1 MAQKSII
8 EMRGISKRFGQVQA
22 NAAVY
27 FSLQRGEI
35 HAIVGENGAGKST
48 LMKILYGLYQPDAG
62 EICVDGQPVTIS
74 SPRRAMRLGLGMIQ
88 QHFTLIPAFTAL
100 QNIILA
106 KETRKFG
113 TLIDYQKAE
122 DKVTKLTEQV
132 GFDVPLNTPVEFL
145 PIGAQQHTEI
155 LKVLYHGAE
164 ILIMDEP
171 TAVLVP
177 QEIEGLFECMRGLK
191 REGRSIII
199 ITHKLDEVMTI
210 ADTVTVM
217 RRGKTVA
224 TCPISETNPNQLA
237 EHILGEPI
245 LQRVIERK
253 ETNRENPMLHL
264 EDVKVRTGA
273 GKNLLDE
280 INLDVFP
287 GEIVGIA
294 GIEGNGQTELI
305 EVLTGLRKIQQGEIT
320 LNGESVVNCS
330 TAEFREKHV
339 AHLPADRHRHGVSL
353 NNRIDE
359 NFIIGRHKQK
369 LFSRNVMLHQ
379 KNIQRFAFNAL
390 DKYQIRVG
398 DITHQIKTLS
408 GGNQQ
413 KVVVARELSGDPS
426 IIIAAHPTRG
436 LDIHAAK
443 FVHTRLI
450 QARNRGKAVLLVSS
464 ELDELLLLSDRIA
477 VMYNGKIAG
486 IVIPTSNTDDHGN
499 GLLETDK
506 QKLGALMLGLSLE
519 D

>member
-1 MAQKSII
+1 MAQTPII
-8 EMRGISKRFGQVQA
+8 EMRGISKKFGQVQA
-22 NAAVY
+22 NDAVD
-27 FSLQRGEI
+27 FTLQNGEV

-62 EICVDGQPVTIS
+62 EIFVDGQPVTIP
-74 SPRRAMRLGLGMIQ
+74 SPKRAMRLGLGMIQ

-106 KETRKFG
+106 KETCKLG
-113 TLIDYQKAE
+113 TFLDYQKAE
-122 DKVTKLTEQV
+122 DEITELAEQV
-132 GFDVPLNTPVEFL
+132 GFNVPLNTPIESL

-177 QEIEGLFECMRGLK
+177 QEIEGLFECVRGLK

-199 ITHKLDEVMTI
+199 ITHKLDEVMAI
-210 ADTVTVM
+210 ADTVTIM
-217 RRGKTVA
+217 RSGKTVA
-224 TCPISETNPNQLA
+224 TCPISETNPHQLA
-237 EHILGEPI
+237 EQILGEPVH
-245 LQRVIERK
+245 QSAIERK
-253 ETNRENPMLHL
+253 ETDQESPMLHL
-264 EDVKVRTGA
+264 EDVFVKSGT
-273 GKNLLDE
+273 GKNLLDG
-280 INLDVFP
+280 INLNVFS

-294 GIEGNGQTELI
+294 GVEGNGQTELV
-305 EVLTGLRKIQQGEIT
+305 EVLTGLKQIQHGTII
-320 LNGESVVNCS
+320 LNGESVINCS
-330 TAEFREKHV
+330 TSEFRKKQV

-359 NFIIGRHKQK
+359 NFIIGKHKQK
-369 LFSRNVMLHQ
+369 LFSRNTMLHQ

-398 DITHQIKTLS
+398 NINEPIKTLS

-413 KVVVARELSGDPS
+413 KVVVARELSGDPML
-426 IIIAAHPTRG
+426 IIAAHPTRG

-486 IVIPTSNTDDHGN
+486 IVEPNDTNQQ
-499 GLLETDK
+499 E
-506 QKLGALMLGLSLE
+506 LGTLMLGLKGKETS
-519 D
+519 